1 VVPGG
6 EDGAAQRMSNAAPL
20 AIGRPARARDRWWLV
35 SVAGF
40 AVVLAFLAW
49 PLVQVLVTSLLGE
62 TGAPAL
68 TENYRRVFGHRYY
81 YRSIVNSLVLST
93 LATIGAVLVGTPL
106 AFAVARYPIP
116 GKVFIRTAANLA
128 LLSPPFIGAYSWV
141 VLFGRNGL
149 ANRALEPLGWSLPS
163 IYGYPGILL
172 VFVVQYFPFVFLL
185 VSGAL
190 RSVDQSL
197 EDAALSLGSDL
208 RRAFRTAILPV
219 IAPSLTA
226 GALLVFMATMA
237 DFGTPMIIGEGL
249 RTLPTLMYGEFINE
263 LGGNPSMASTLGSL
277 LILVNTTA
285 LMAQRYFALR
295 RAYHVVCL
303 QPLGLRRV
311 GRRRRALATALVYAV
326 IGAALLPALTILVSS
341 FMPTRGPVMYA
352 GVSVASYASVLHLV
366 PRAIFNTLALTAA
379 AVALD
384 VALGVLI
391 AYLLARRRSA
401 AHALLD
407 GLVMLAYAIPGTVV
421 GVGLI
426 IAYNRPPL
434 VLTGTWLILLV
445 SYFIRHLP
453 YPVRSCTAM
462 LQQIDVRVEE
472 ASISLGVPP
481 FRTFWQVTLPLMFPA
496 ILSGATLAWITTVG
510 ELSSSIL
517 LYSGPWATMSVEIFT
532 QVFSNHFGTASALA
546 SILIVAAVVP
556 LFVTYRVLGERSAL
570 TL

>member
-1 VVPGG
+1 
-6 EDGAAQRMSNAAPL
+6 MSRF
-20 AIGRPARARDRWWLV
+20 GRDRWWVV

-40 AVVLAFLAW
+40 AVILAFLAW
-49 PLVQVLVTSLLGE
+49 PLAQVMVTSLLGE
-62 TGAPAL
+62 TGVLVLA
-68 TENYRRVFGHRYY
+68 ENYRRVFGHRYY
-81 YRSIVNSLVLST
+81 YGSIVNSLVLSG
-93 LATIGAVLVGTPL
+93 LATLGAVLVGTPL
-106 AFAVARYPIP
+106 AIAVARYAVP

-149 ANRALEPLGWSLPS
+149 ANRWLEPLGWSLPT

-172 VFVVQYFPFVFLL
+172 VFMVQYFPFVFLL

-197 EDAALSLGSDL
+197 EDAALSLGSRP
-208 RRAFRTAILPV
+208 RRAFLTTILPV

-277 LILVNTTA
+277 LILVNTAA
-285 LMAQRYFALR
+285 LMAQRYFAFR
-295 RAYHVVCL
+295 KAYNVVCL
-303 QPLGLRRV
+303 QPLGLRRARR
-311 GRRRRALATALVYAV
+311 GRLVLATALVYAV
-326 IGAALLPALTILVSS
+326 IGVALIPATTILVSS

-352 GVSVASYASVLHLV
+352 GVSLGSYATVLHLV
-366 PRAIFNTLALTAA
+366 PRAVVNTLALTAA
-379 AVALD
+379 AGALD
-384 VALGVLI
+384 VGLGVLI
-391 AYLLARRRSA
+391 AYLLARRRSR

-407 GLVMLAYAIPGTVV
+407 ALVMLAYAIPGTVV

-434 VLTGTWLILLV
+434 VLTGTWVILLV

-472 ASISLGVPP
+472 ASVSLGVPP
-481 FRTFWQVTLPLMFPA
+481 FRTFWRVTLPLMFPA

-556 LFVTYRVLGERSAL
+556 LFLTYRVLGERSAV